1 MSGEELISLVD
12 VAVQPQPDTPSV
24 SIANVDWTLRQ
35 GDFWIVGGLNW
46 SGKTDWLATA
56 AGLLQPVDGWQ
67 TIFGRDRAT
76 MGAAELLATRMR
88 IGFVFE
94 HSGRL
99 FTDLNV
105 AENIALPL
113 SYHRNCP
120 ADRLLEDV
128 CAILEACGLSEIAT
142 HNPNDLSRGMRRR
155 VALARA
161 LAVEPEILMI
171 DSPLTSMDPV
181 QTRWW
186 IEFLG
191 ALQEGPDLPF
201 KRPSTFVI
209 TVEDFRH
216 WLAKDRQFALLQ
228 QGGFQVL
235 GSADAVASST
245 QPQVREM
252 LTGDSGTRRPD
263 LPDVTD

>member
-1 MSGEELISLVD
+1 MSGEELIRLDD
-12 VAVQPQPDTPSV
+12 VAVQSPPDTPAVALSG
-24 SIANVDWTLRQ
+24 IDWTLRS
-35 GDFWIVGGLNW
+35 GEFWIVGGLNW

-56 AGLLQPVDGWQ
+56 AGLLKPEGGQQ
-67 TIFGRDRAT
+67 TIFGKDRAS

-94 HSGRL
+94 HTGRL

-113 SYHRNCP
+113 SYHRNCT
-120 ADRLLEDV
+120 AEHVLDDV
-128 CAILEACGLSEIAT
+128 RAILDACGLSEIAT

-161 LAVEPEILMI
+161 LAIEPEILMI

-186 IEFLG
+186 IDFL
-191 ALQEGPDLPF
+191 ATLQKGSDLPF

-216 WLAKDRQFALLQ
+216 WLAADRRFALLQ
-228 QGGFQVL
+228 RGGFKIL
-235 GSADAVASST
+235 GAAEAVAEST
-245 QPQVREM
+245 EPQVREM
-252 LTGDSGTRRPD
+252 LTGDI
-263 LPDVTD
+263 